1 MHKAMPSTPHHAAAI
16 NYLQNKIGHW
26 DQPDD
31 HELVTGAIC
40 HLVSKGP
47 SYTSA
52 KTIALQAFGELM
64 ARGKRAY
71 IDCDRTTSYA
81 LFLMDNDGNETVY
94 TLPEL
99 LSLIDKAK
107 RAAP

>member
-16 NYLQNKIGHW
+16 SFLQTHSGEY
-26 DQPDD
+26 DQLDNQN
-31 HELVTGAIC
+31 LMTRTIC
-40 HLVSKGP
+40 HLVGKGP
-47 SYTSA
+47 SYTAA
-52 KTIALQAFGELM
+52 KTIALQAFAELS

-81 LFLMDNDGNETVY
+81 LFLMDNNGNETVY

-99 LSLIDKAK
+99 LDIIANSK
-107 RAAP
+107 RTAP

>member
-16 NYLQNKIGHW
+16 NFLQSYIGKH

-31 HELVTGAIC
+31 HNLMTRTIC

-47 SYTSA
+47 SYTAA
-52 KTIALQAFGELM
+52 KTIALQAFAELM

-81 LFLMDNDGNETVY
+81 LFLMDNNGNETVY

-99 LSLIDKAK
+99 LDIIAK
-107 RAAP
+107 SKRTDL